1 MSDEQQKESVW
12 EEQVFE
18 TLIDPDPDSFLG
30 KRKPWTPPATAP
42 INPFVS
48 PTALLDSLDKYDEI
62 VKKFK
67 EINISMNYPMPSWC
81 VEDCDLPMVVRAVLR
96 AYVEVYA
103 KP

>member
-18 TLIDPDPDSFLG
+18 TLMDPDPDSFLG

-48 PTALLDSLDKYDEI
+48 PTALLNSLDKYDEI
-62 VKKFK
+62 VEKFK
-67 EINISMNYPMPSWC
+67 EINISMCYPMPSWS
-81 VEDCDLPMVVRAVLR
+81 VSESNIPLVVRAVLK
-96 AYVEVYA
+96 AYAEVYA